1 MATICA
7 AHSSLVKEA
16 HDLVGAMVGLGSMVG
31 SGGCVGDFDDTGL
44 IVLGAFVGV
53 TGLRVGGIAKRL
65 LDAGPALGRL
75 VGPAVGV
82 LVVGFSVG
90 EIAKG
95 LLDGAALGRLVG
107 PAVGVPA
114 VGVSVGVRVVGCL
127 VAGTTGDPFRVAE
140 DVPCHRARLLLSAT
154 KAWNSLYERWSC
166 LVHQA
171 PL

>member
-1 MATICA
+1 
-7 AHSSLVKEA
+7 
-16 HDLVGAMVGLGSMVG
+16 MVGVGSMVG

-53 TGLRVGGIAKRL
+53 TGFRVGG
-65 LDAGPALGRL
+65 
-75 VGPAVGV
+75 
-82 LVVGFSVG
+82 
-90 EIAKG
+90 IAKG
-95 LLDGAALGRLVG
+95 LLDGPALGRLVG

-114 VGVSVGVRVVGCL
+114 VAVSVGVRAVGCL
-127 VAGTTGDPFRVAE
+127 VGTTGDPFRVAE

-154 KAWNSLYERWSC
+154 KAWNSLYERWSR